1 MSTLVYRISVL
12 LWALVADV
20 PVRTNL
26 GLCWLLW
33 ALLSGR
39 FLLSRG
45 AVFPALPD
53 GGLPADAVR
62 RSGAALA
69 YGPWAIQPLVRACY
83 QVVQQ
88 EGRWQAH
95 RDAGFRPVA
104 CDLSGFCRPRLSG
117 WVGQHDQSGADNAL
131 PAMVLA
137 VVAAVGSVGKGRR
150 PLLRLILR
158 AAPHDPREA
167 ELQRRAVAQAG
178 APWPPDAVLSVDAG
192 FGVAE
197 LLTGDG
203 PRFVARV
210 ARHLTARRTSRPAY
224 PGPAPPKA
232 GHEPP
237 RPQMPLPSGWW
248 LGGPSR
254 PQAGTT
260 WGSPR
265 LSRGPRRC
273 GVR

>member
-12 LWALVADV
+12 WCALLADV
-20 PVRTNL
+20 PVGTNL

-45 AVFPALPD
+45 AVFPALTA

-69 YGPWAIQPLVRACY
+69 YGPWAIQTLVRAWS

-88 EGRWQAH
+88 EGRGQAH
-95 RDAGFRPVA
+95 RDEGVRPVA

-117 WVGQHDQSGADNAL
+117 WGGQHDQSGADKAL

-137 VVAAVGSVGKGRR
+137 VVAAVGAVGKVRL

-158 AAPHDPREA
+158 ADPNDPREA
-167 ELQRRAVAQAG
+167 ELQRRAVAPAG
-178 APWPPDAVLSVDAG
+178 APWQPDAVLSVDAG
-192 FGVAE
+192 CGVAE
-197 LLTGDG
+197 RLTGDG
-203 PRFVARV
+203 PRCVARV
-210 ARHLTARRTSRPAY
+210 ARHFTARRNSLPAY
-224 PGPAPPKA
+224 PGRGRSPVSGERVRPW
-232 GHEPP
+232 P
-237 RPQMPLPSGWW
+237 RP
-248 LGGPSR
+248 
-254 PQAGTT
+254 PQAG
-260 WGSPR
+260 R
-265 LSRGPRRC
+265 
-273 GVR
+273 